1 MSAAPVPAALGVA
14 MTLQTVTQEQVLVV
28 DDEPGILA
36 KVSLLLAS
44 SDVPQVAT
52 LSDSRQVLPYLRE
65 HQVNTVVVDWVMPN
79 ITGGELLQRITADY
93 PQIPV
98 IVMTAM
104 GDVDTAVN
112 CMRAGAFDFLT
123 KPVDPNRLVASV
135 RKALQVSELGNQ
147 NRILKDYLLA
157 DRLRNPDAFAGIVT
171 NSKKM
176 RSIFQYIEAI
186 ASSRQPVLIT
196 GETGVGK
203 ELLARAVHRVSG
215 VSGPFISLNAAGL
228 DDFMFS
234 DTLFGHKKGA
244 FTGAD
249 SKRDGLIAAAAGG
262 TLFLDEIGDLNLAS
276 QIKLLRLLQER
287 EYYRMG
293 SDLLLKSDARVV
305 AASNMDFSALRAAGS
320 FRNDLYF
327 RLCAHEFRV
336 PPLRD
341 RLEDVPPLVDSFV
354 HAIALQQ
361 GKPVPAVSPGLIA
374 SLTQCSFPGNVRE
387 LYNLVHHAVTCNQGH
402 MLEPSDFAGLKA
414 VPARAPQVADASNPL
429 LAIFGKFPT
438 IFQVEEYLIGEAM
451 KLTGGNQTVAAE
463 MLGLARPTLNK
474 RLKQERQ

>member
-1 MSAAPVPAALGVA
+1 
-14 MTLQTVTQEQVLVV
+14 
-28 DDEPGILA
+28 
-36 KVSLLLAS
+36 
-44 SDVPQVAT
+44 
-52 LSDSRQVLPYLRE
+52 
-65 HQVNTVVVDWVMPN
+65 MPN
-79 ITGGELLQRITADY
+79 VTGGELLQILTADY

-104 GDVDTAVN
+104 GDVETAVN

-135 RKALQVSELGNQ
+135 KKALQVRELGNQ

-157 DRLRNPDAFAGIVT
+157 DQLKNPDAFEGIVT
-171 NSKKM
+171 NCKKM
-176 RSIFQYIEAI
+176 RSIFQYLEAI

-203 ELLARAVHRVSG
+203 ELLARAVHNVSG

-249 SKRDGLIAAAAGG
+249 SKRDGLISAAAGG

-305 AASNMDFSALRAAGS
+305 AASNMDFTALRASGK

-336 PPLRD
+336 PPLRE
-341 RLEDVPPLVDSFV
+341 RLEDVAPLVDYFV
-354 HAIALQQ
+354 YTIAQQ
-361 GKPVPAVSPGLIA
+361 QEKPAPAVSPDLIA
-374 SLTQCSFPGNVRE
+374 SLTQHTFPGNVRE
-387 LYNLVHHAVTCNQGH
+387 LYNMVHHAVTCNEGE
-402 MLEPSDFAGLKA
+402 MLGAADFPGIKS
-414 VPARAPQVADASNPL
+414 VPARTPQASDAANPFQ
-429 LAIFGKFPT
+429 AIFGKFPT
-438 IFQVEEYLIGEAM
+438 IVQVEEYLIGEAM
-451 KLTGGNQTVAAE
+451 KLTSGNQTAAAE

>member
-1 MSAAPVPAALGVA
+1 MMVQPV
-14 MTLQTVTQEQVLVV
+14 LQQQVLVV

-44 SDVPQVAT
+44 SDIQQVVT
-52 LSDSRQVLPYLRE
+52 LSDSRQVLPFLRE
-65 HQVNTVVVDWVMPN
+65 NQIAAVVVDWVMPN

-104 GDVDTAVN
+104 GDVETAVN

-135 RKALQVSELGNQ
+135 KKALQVSELGNQ

-157 DRLRNPDAFAGIVT
+157 DRLRNPGAFAGIVT

-176 RSIFQYIEAI
+176 RGIFQYIEAI

-203 ELLARAVHRVSG
+203 ELLARAVHSVSG
-215 VSGPFISLNAAGL
+215 LSGPFISLNAAGL

-249 SKRDGLIAAAAGG
+249 SKRDGLISAAAGG
-262 TLFLDEIGDLNLAS
+262 TLFLDEIGDMNLAS

-305 AASNMDFSALRAAGS
+305 AASNMDFTALRASGN

-336 PPLRD
+336 PPLRE
-341 RLEDVPPLVDSFV
+341 RLEDVAPLVNYFV
-354 HAIALQQ
+354 STIAQEQ
-361 GKPVPAVSPGLIA
+361 KKPVPAVSPGLID
-374 SLTQCSFPGNVRE
+374 SLTQSSFPGNVRE
-387 LYNLVHHAVTCNQGH
+387 LYNLVHHAVTCNGGR
-402 MLEPSDFAGLKA
+402 MLEAGDFAGIKP
-414 VPARAPQVADASNPL
+414 VPVRTPPVADVENPL
-429 LAIFGKFPT
+429 MAVFGKFPT
-438 IFQVEEYLIGEAM
+438 VFQVEEYLIAEAM
-451 KLTGGNQTVAAE
+451 RLTGGNQTAAAE

>member
-1 MSAAPVPAALGVA
+1 MTVQSAMQQHML
-14 MTLQTVTQEQVLVV
+14 LV
-28 DDEPGILA
+28 DDEPGILTEVA
-36 KVSLLLAS
+36 LLLAS
-44 SDVPQVAT
+44 SDIPQVAT
-52 LSDSRQVLPYLRE
+52 LSDSRQVMQYLKE
-65 HQVNTVVVDWVMPN
+65 HPVSAVILDWVMPN
-79 ITGGELLQRITADY
+79 VTGAEILQRLTADH

-104 GDVDTAVN
+104 GDVETAVT
-112 CMRAGAFDFLT
+112 CMQQGAFDFLT

-135 RKALQVSELGNQ
+135 KKALQVSELGRE

-157 DRLRNPDAFAGIVT
+157 DRLGNPAAFAGIVT
-171 NSKKM
+171 SSKKM
-176 RSIFQYIEAI
+176 RGIFQYIEAI
-186 ASSRQPVLIT
+186 ASSRLPVLIT

-203 ELLARAVHRVSG
+203 ELLARAVHSVSG

-249 SKRDGLIAAAAGG
+249 SKRDGLISAAAGG

-293 SDLLLKSDARVV
+293 SDLLLKSDARIV
-305 AASNMDFSALRAAGS
+305 AASNMDFTALRSAGK

-336 PPLRD
+336 PPLKD
-341 RLEDVPPLVDSFV
+341 RLEDVAPLVAYFV
-354 HAIALQQ
+354 RTIALQQ

-374 SLTQCSFPGNVRE
+374 SLEQCTFPGNVRE
-387 LYNLVHHAVTCNQGH
+387 LYNMVHHAVTCNERGT
-402 MLEPSDFAGLKA
+402 LGASDFAGVKP
-414 VPARAPQVADASNPL
+414 VSARTPHPVDASNPF

-438 IFQVEEYLIGEAM
+438 VFQAEEYLIGEAM
-451 KLTGGNQTVAAE
+451 KLTNGNQTAAAE
-463 MLGLARPTLNK
+463 LLGLTRPTLNK

>member
-1 MSAAPVPAALGVA
+1 MTVQAASQQHML
-14 MTLQTVTQEQVLVV
+14 LV
-28 DDEPGILA
+28 DDEPGILTE
-36 KVSLLLAS
+36 VSLLLAS
-44 SDVPQVAT
+44 SDIPQVTT
-52 LSDSRQVLPYLRE
+52 LSDSRQVISYVRE
-65 HQVNTVVVDWVMPN
+65 HPVSAVILDWVMPN
-79 ITGGELLQRITADY
+79 VTGGEILQALTADH
-93 PQIPV
+93 PHIPV

-104 GDVDTAVN
+104 GDVETAVT
-112 CMRAGAFDFLT
+112 CMQQGAFDFLT

-147 NRILKDYLLA
+147 NRILKDYLLG
-157 DRLRNPDAFAGIVT
+157 DRLRDPDAFEGIVT

-176 RSIFQYIEAI
+176 RGIFQYIEAI
-186 ASSRQPVLIT
+186 ASSRLPVLIT

-203 ELLARAVHRVSG
+203 ELLAQAVHKVSG

-249 SKRDGLIAAAAGG
+249 SKRDGLISAAAGG

-287 EYYRMG
+287 EYYRIG
-293 SDLLLKSDARVV
+293 SDLLLKSDARIV
-305 AASNMDFSALRAAGS
+305 AASNMDFTALRAEGK

-336 PPLRD
+336 PPLRE
-341 RLEDVPPLVDSFV
+341 RLEDVAALVDYFV
-354 HAIALQQ
+354 HVIAKQQ
-361 GKPVPAVSPGLIA
+361 EKPAPAVSPALIA
-374 SLTQCSFPGNVRE
+374 SLEQCDFPGNVRE
-387 LYNLVHHAVTCNQGH
+387 LYNKVHHAVTCNKGG
-402 MLEPSDFAGLKA
+402 MLSPMDFLGLKPA
-414 VPARAPQVADASNPL
+414 PARAAQPVDTANPF

-438 IFQVEEYLIGEAM
+438 VFQAEEYLIGEAM
-451 KLTGGNQTVAAE
+451 KLTNGNQTAAAE
-463 MLGLARPTLNK
+463 LLGLTRPTLNK
-474 RLKQERQ
+474 RLRKE

>member
-1 MSAAPVPAALGVA
+1 
-14 MTLQTVTQEQVLVV
+14 MTVRSVTQNQVLVV
-28 DDEPGILA
+28 DDEPGILTE
-36 KVSLLLAS
+36 VSLLLAS
-44 SDVPQVAT
+44 SDILEVAT
-52 LSDSRQVLPYLRE
+52 LSDSRAALPYLRE
-65 HQVNTVVVDWVMPN
+65 HQVSVVIVDWVMPN
-79 ITGGELLQRITADY
+79 VTGGELLQKLTADH

-104 GDVDTAVN
+104 GDVETAVN
-112 CMRAGAFDFLT
+112 CMKAGAFDFLT

-135 RKALQVSELGNQ
+135 RKALQVSDLGNQ

-157 DRLRNPDAFAGIVT
+157 DRLGNPDSFAGIVT

-176 RSIFQYIEAI
+176 RAIFQYIEAI

-203 ELLARAVHRVSG
+203 ELLARAVHSVSG

-249 SKRDGLIAAAAGG
+249 SKRDGLISAAAGG

-287 EYYRMG
+287 EYYRIG

-305 AASNMDFSALRAAGS
+305 AASNMDFTALRAAGK

-336 PPLRD
+336 PSLRE
-341 RLEDVPPLVDSFV
+341 RLEDIAPLVIRFV
-354 HAIALQQ
+354 HDIALQQ
-361 GKPVPAVSPGLIA
+361 EKPEPAVLPELLA
-374 SLTQCSFPGNVRE
+374 SLAQCTFSGNVRE
-387 LYNLVHHAVTCNQGH
+387 LYNMVHHAVTCNEGGI
-402 MLEPSDFAGLKA
+402 LGASDFSGIKP
-414 VPARAPQVADASNPL
+414 VPARTSKVADPTNPL
-429 LAIFGKFPT
+429 LAVFGKFPT
-438 IFQVEEYLIGEAM
+438 VFQVEEYLIGEAM
-451 KLTGGNQTVAAE
+451 RLTNGNQTAAAE
-463 MLGLARPTLNK
+463 LLGLARPTLNK
-474 RLKQERQ
+474 RLRQERQ